1 MHAAYCMLS
10 PMQTSSNLSNTGGAG
25 VCAGRKKQMKLIT
38 IEWSKSEWM
47 NQRNYMSNRIPTYR
61 GAARIIANMLNEQD
75 GHEWIRPRDITIHRI
90 ESAVYS
96 K

>member
-1 MHAAYCMLS
+1 MLLS
-10 PMQTSSNLSNTGGAG
+10 MQTSYLRSNTGSAG
-25 VCAGRKKQMKLIT
+25 VCADRENQMKLIT

-47 NQRNYMSNRIPTYR
+47 NRRSYMSNRVPTYR
-61 GAARIIANMLNEQD
+61 GAARIIANLLNEQD
-75 GHEWIRPRDITIHRI
+75 GHEWIRPRDITVHRI

>member
-1 MHAAYCMLS
+1 MLS
-10 PMQTSSNLSNTGGAG
+10 PMQTSLNLSNTGGAG
-25 VCAGRKKQMKLIT
+25 VCSLEENTMKLIT

-47 NQRNYMSNRIPTYR
+47 NHRNYMSNRIPTYR
-61 GAARIIANMLNEQD
+61 GAARIIASMLNEQD

-90 ESAVYS
+90 KSSTYS